1 MIMKIKFI
9 GGAGTVTGSKTLIE
23 SNGLRILIDC
33 GQFQGI
39 KPLRELNWQP
49 LPILPS
55 TIDFVLLT
63 HGHLDHCGWL
73 PRLVNQGFKGKIYCT
88 SPTKDVAKLIL
99 LDSAKIQEEEAEMA
113 NKGHYS
119 RHEIAEPLY
128 TVKQAE
134 AVFPLFRVV
143 NPNEEIPLDA
153 EITAVFTNAG
163 HIIGACSIELT
174 LENKTLVFSGDIGRD
189 NDVLMYPPTKP
200 KKADYVFLESTY
212 GNRLHPNIDAKAELE
227 MYINNTVQKGGTIII
242 PSFAVERAQT
252 VMYLLWQ
259 LKIEGKIPNIPYIID
274 TPMGIK
280 VLDIFENNRKWH
292 KLPEQ
297 DCIAMCQMFT
307 MISDYQETIETI
319 YNKNPK
325 VVIAASGMITG
336 GRVLSYLERYIGLPE
351 TTVIIIGYQAEGTR
365 GRKLLEGAKEIKIYG
380 KYYDVKASI
389 LEIEALSAHGDQKD
403 LLNWLSELKNIPTKV
418 FLVHGENEALDEL
431 GIKINEKY
439 RFDCTIPLMGQEFNL

>member
-1 MIMKIKFI
+1 MKIKFI
-9 GGAGTVTGSKTLIE
+9 GGAGTVTGSKTLVE
-23 SNGLRILIDC
+23 SNGIRILIDC

-39 KPLRELNWQP
+39 KPLRELNWES

-88 SPTKDVAKLIL
+88 SPTKDISKLIL

-119 RHEIAEPLY
+119 KHEIAEPLY
-128 TVKQAE
+128 NVKQAE
-134 AVFPLFRVV
+134 AVFPLFRVIKT
-143 NPNEEIPLDA
+143 NEKIPLDA
-153 EITAVFTNAG
+153 EIYAVFTNAG
-163 HIIGACSIELT
+163 HIIGACSIELN
-174 LENKTLVFSGDIGRD
+174 LEGKILVFSGDIGRD

-200 KKADYVFLESTY
+200 KKGDYIFLESTY
-212 GNRLHPNIDAKAELE
+212 GDRLHPDTDAKTELE
-227 MYINNTVQKGGTIII
+227 IYINNTVQKGGTIII

-259 LKIEGKIPNIPYIID
+259 LKEEGRIPNIPYIID
-274 TPMGIK
+274 TPMGISA
-280 VLDIFENNRKWH
+280 LEIFAQNRKWH

-297 DCIAMCQMFT
+297 HYIGMCKMFS
-307 MISDYQETIETI
+307 MISDYRETIETI
-319 YNKNPK
+319 YDKQPK

-365 GRKLLEGAKEIKIYG
+365 GRKLLEGAKEIKIHG
-380 KYYDVKASI
+380 KYYPVLANI

-403 LLNWLSELKNIPTKV
+403 LLNWLSALENKPTKV
-418 FLVHGENEALDEL
+418 FLVHGENQPADEL
-431 GIKINEKY
+431 RIKITEKY
-439 RFDCTIPLMGQEFNL
+439 GFGCSVPLMGQEVEL

>member
-1 MIMKIKFI
+1 MKIKFI

-23 SNGLRILIDC
+23 SNGLKILIDC
-33 GQFQGI
+33 GQFQGL

-55 TIDFVLLT
+55 AIDFVLLT

-73 PRLVNQGFKGKIYCT
+73 PRLVNQGFEGKIYCT

-99 LDSAKIQEEEAEMA
+99 LDSAKIQEEEAIKA
-113 NKGHYS
+113 NQEHYS
-119 RHEIAEPLY
+119 KHEIAEPLY

-134 AVFPLFRVV
+134 AVFPFFRVV
-143 NPNEEIPLDA
+143 KPKEEILLDA
-153 EITAVFTNAG
+153 EIAAVFSNAG

-189 NDVLMYPPTKP
+189 NDILMYPPTKP
-200 KKADYVFLESTY
+200 KKADYIFLESTY
-212 GNRLHPNIDAKAELE
+212 GNRLHPNTNAKAELE

-259 LKIEGKIPNIPYIID
+259 LKEEGRIPNIPYIID
-274 TPMGIK
+274 TPMGINT
-280 VLDIFENNRKWH
+280 LDIFVNNRKWH
-292 KLPEQ
+292 KLPEHHYLG
-297 DCIAMCQMFT
+297 MCKMFS
-307 MISDYQETIETI
+307 MISDYQETIDTI
-319 YNKNPK
+319 YDKHPK

-380 KYYDVKASI
+380 KYYQVLANI

-403 LLNWLSELKNIPTKV
+403 LLNWLSALENKPKKV

-431 GIKINEKY
+431 RIKITERY
-439 RFDCTIPLMGQEFNL
+439 HFDCSVPLMGQEFDL